1 MQAGAMTQARR
12 RDHTGTQRTAFEEHL
27 VGGEAP
33 AALSWL
39 SPYSRVPRLNQNS
52 HSHRC
57 ELWSVVC
64 ARELWARQPGT
75 HLKVLSRL
83 RLFSLSRSL
92 FFCERGPACIE
103 QNLSVCSRNLSVVQL

>member
-1 MQAGAMTQARR
+1 MQAGGITQAGRSDDTDRQEGRHMQAGAMTQARR

-33 AALSWL
+33 AALLWL

-57 ELWSVVC
+57 ELWSVSC
-64 ARELWARQPGT
+64 ARELWARQP
-75 HLKVLSRL
+75 
-83 RLFSLSRSL
+83 
-92 FFCERGPACIE
+92 ERDSQA
-103 QNLSVCSRNLSVVQL
+103 RT

>member
-52 HSHRC
+52 HSHQMRV
-57 ELWSVVC
+57 VVC
-64 ARELWARQPGT
+64 ELWARQP
-75 HLKVLSRL
+75 
-83 RLFSLSRSL
+83 
-92 FFCERGPACIE
+92 ERDSQA
-103 QNLSVCSRNLSVVQL
+103 RT